1 MKRGHLKIL
10 TSTLISTST
19 SISISISILT
29 LISTLAFS
37 QSSQSVEKPLDRYV
51 FGQIFADFRYGF
63 NDSYKPQAAFDFNQG
78 IIGYYHEISPTVSGK
93 IMFDVTRTTNI
104 YEITD
109 SAGNIL
115 NINYFEGSKYTAYLK
130 MAEIRWDINKV
141 VTLRFGQLLNTQYL
155 TFIDPFWGYRY
166 VDVTMQEKY
175 RLGMP
180 ADFGVQVDLNTGE
193 KLLHQFSVVN
203 GEGPFRYQDLN
214 SAFVY
219 SYNVQFTPFEGLT
232 IKAYADYG
240 PSPDTAAVKDDKF
253 VISGFAGYKNDKFR
267 IGAEVDYVNNYGWN
281 RDQDVTAFSIF
292 GGWNFYKKLDV
303 LARYDYLVT
312 KMPNETT
319 RAGYV
324 VAGLQYEPV
333 KMFTT
338 SLNFRYY
345 SLDDLPFIFL
355 SVGLKM

>member
-1 MKRGHLKIL
+1 MKRWHLKVFTL
-10 TSTLISTST
+10 T
-19 SISISISILT
+19 LT
-29 LISTLAFS
+29 LISTLVFS
-37 QSSQSVEKPLDRYV
+37 QSSQTVEKPLERYV
-51 FGQIFADFRYGF
+51 FGQIFADFHYGF
-63 NDSYKPQAAFDFNQG
+63 NDEYKPKAAFSFNQG
-78 IIGYYHEISPTVSGK
+78 IIGYYHEITPKVSGK

-130 MAEIRWDINKV
+130 MAEIRWDINRV
-141 VTLRFGQLLNTQYL
+141 ITLRFGQLLNTQYL

-180 ADFGVQVDLNTGE
+180 ADFGIQVDLKTG
-193 KLLHQFSVVN
+193 KMLLHQFSVVN

-219 SYNVQFTPFEGLT
+219 SYNVQFTPVEGLT
-232 IKAYADYG
+232 VKAYADYG
-240 PSPDTAAVKDDKF
+240 PSPDTSASKDDKF
-253 VISGFAGYKNDKFR
+253 VISGFAGYRAEKFR
-267 IGAEVDYVNNYGWN
+267 IGAEVDYVNNYSWN
-281 RDQDVTAFSIF
+281 KDQDVTAFSVF
-292 GGWNFYKKLDV
+292 GGWNLYKKLDV

-312 KMPNETT
+312 RMPDETT

-324 VAGLQYEPV
+324 IAGLQYEPV

-345 SLDDLPFIFL
+345 SKDDLPFLYL